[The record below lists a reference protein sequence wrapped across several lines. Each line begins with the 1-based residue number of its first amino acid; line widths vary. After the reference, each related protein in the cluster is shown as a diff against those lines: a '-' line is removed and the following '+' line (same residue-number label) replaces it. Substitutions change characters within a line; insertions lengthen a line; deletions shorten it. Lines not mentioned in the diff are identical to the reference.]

1 MWPPEGVP
9 IGQCPVKG
17 APHMPSAF
25 TRSPLHLRSPNGD
38 RACRCPKREPLNTVS
53 SDSRGHQTN
62 QLLCSC
68 DGLPGQ
74 N

>member
-1 MWPPEGVP
+1 
-9 IGQCPVKG
+9 
-17 APHMPSAF
+17 MPSAF